1 MTIRLAIVDDHEI
14 VREGLKSILQGEH
27 DFEVVAESDTA
38 ERLGELVEK
47 AKPDVVLLDARLP
60 GISGAEACRELVATH
75 PDVAVLMVST
85 YSDDQLVEEC
95 IRAGAKGYVIKD
107 IERFSLKE
115 SIRAVARG
123 QGVVSPAVAG
133 KILERLRTKE
143 ESPSGGSSMP
153 LSEIRLDILRLI
165 AAGFSNKEIARRIHL
180 SENTVK
186 SHVQEI
192 FRTLGVGNRVEAAL
206 TASRE
211 GWL

>member
-1 MTIRLAIVDDHEI
+1 MTIRIAIVDDHEI
-14 VREGLKSILQGEH
+14 VREGIKSILQGEP

-38 ERLGELVEK
+38 EGLDALVEK

-60 GISGAEACRELVATH
+60 GISGAEACRGLVATH
-75 PDVAVLMVST
+75 PEIAVLMVST

-143 ESPSGGSSMP
+143 ESSPGASSMP
-153 LSEIRLDILRLI
+153 LSEIQLEILRLI
-165 AAGFSNKEIARRIHL
+165 AAGFSNREIARRIHL

-192 FRTLGVGNRVEAAL
+192 FRKLGVGNRVEAAL

>member
-1 MTIRLAIVDDHEI
+1 MIRIAIIDDHEI
-14 VREGLKSILQGEH
+14 VREGLKSILQCEP

-38 ERLGELVEK
+38 AGLGELIEK
-47 AKPDVVLLDARLP
+47 THADVVLLDARLP
-60 GISGAEACRELVATH
+60 GISGAEACRGLVAAH
-75 PDVAVLMVST
+75 PHIAVLMVST

-95 IRAGAKGYVIKD
+95 IRAGAKGYVVKD

-123 QGVVSPAVAG
+123 QGAVSPEVAG
-133 KILERLRTKE
+133 KVLERLRTKE
-143 ESPSGGSSMP
+143 ESSSRVSSMP
-153 LSEIRLDILRLI
+153 LSEPQLKILRLI
-165 AAGFSNKEIARRIHL
+165 AAGFSNREIASRIYL

-192 FRTLGVGNRVEAAL
+192 FRKLGVRNRVEAAL

>member
-1 MTIRLAIVDDHEI
+1 MMIRIAIVDDHEI
-14 VREGLKSILQGEH
+14 VREGLKSILQGEP

-38 ERLGELVEK
+38 AGLGELVEK

-60 GISGAEACRELVATH
+60 GISGAEACRGLVATH
-75 PDVAVLMVST
+75 PEISVLMVST

-123 QGVVSPAVAG
+123 QGVVSPVVAG
-133 KILERLRTKE
+133 QILERLRTKE
-143 ESPSGGSSMP
+143 ESPSGASSMP
-153 LSEIRLDILRLI
+153 LSEIRLEILRLI
-165 AAGFSNKEIARRIHL
+165 AAGFSNREIARRIHL

>member
-1 MTIRLAIVDDHEI
+1 MTIRIAIVDDHEI
-14 VREGLKSILQGEH
+14 VREGLKSILQGEP

-38 ERLGELVEK
+38 EGLSELVEK

-60 GISGAEACRELVATH
+60 GISGAEACRGLVEAH
-75 PDVAVLMVST
+75 PDTAVLMVST

-95 IRAGAKGYVIKD
+95 IRAGARGYVIKD

-123 QGVVSPAVAG
+123 QGVVSPAITG
-133 KILERLRTKE
+133 KILERLRTRE
-143 ESPSGGSSMP
+143 ESPSGASSMP
-153 LSEIRLDILRLI
+153 LSEIQLEILRLI
-165 AAGFSNKEIARRIHL
+165 AAGFSNREIARRIHL

-192 FRTLGVGNRVEAAL
+192 FRKLGVGNRVEAAL